1 MTRQV
6 EIVGYV
12 GLGQGNAE
20 FGFELRARRRVQL
33 GQHGANG
40 RASAFQP

>member
-33 GQHGANG
+33 GQN
-40 RASAFQP
+40 RADRRSGAFQS